1 MCFSVK
7 IFLGFTTHLSKQK
20 IDPFHVEYLL
30 INKVDLVMWTKNGA
44 KTLGPVLKR
53 INEVVPTKFVNKR
66 IIIDDQSTD
75 DTREIAMANGWSVV
89 PNKGTGISDGA
100 NTALENVKCDYFVS
114 FEQDLLLA
122 GNWWQKI
129 PPILEN
135 SQVAAAS
142 GMRFASQPR
151 GVMRLQQ
158 YVARKYRG
166 EAQLSSWLR
175 GRQNAAFT
183 LGSTLDNTIYKTS
196 VIRSVG
202 GFPMVKVNAGV
213 DTTLAYR
220 LKLAGYVWA
229 VDYNVQSIHLRG
241 GLRHELRHQYWY
253 GTQSREIWQK
263 VEAESRQQ
271 APISRFGIFY
281 RFAVSPFTGLFVAY
295 KMREATIAYIHPLI
309 RFYYLKGY
317 LESGK
322 CN

>member
-1 MCFSVK
+1 
-7 IFLGFTTHLSKQK
+7 
-20 IDPFHVEYLL
+20 
-30 INKVDLVMWTKNGA
+30 MWTKNGA
-44 KTLGPVLKR
+44 ETLPAVLRHIKQV
-53 INEVVPTKFVNKR
+53 IPATNVNKR
-66 IIIDDQSTD
+66 LIVDDQSTD
-75 DTREIAMANGWSVV
+75 NTCAIAESNGWEIL
-89 PNKGTGISDGA
+89 PNEGTGISDGA
-100 NTALENVKCDYFVS
+100 NTALKNVECERFVS

-122 GNWWQKI
+122 RDWWTKI
-129 PPILEN
+129 PPLLEN
-135 SQVAAAS
+135 PQVAVAS

-175 GRQNAAFT
+175 NRQNAAFT
-183 LGSTLDNTIYKTS
+183 LGSTLDNTIYKTA
-196 VIRSVG
+196 VVKSVG
-202 GFPMVKVNAGV
+202 GFPTVKVNAGV

-220 LKLAGYVWA
+220 LKLAGYGWA

-241 GLRHELRHQYWY
+241 GLGHELRHQYWY

-263 VEAESRQQ
+263 VERDSSQR
-271 APISRFGIFY
+271 APVSQFGIFY
-281 RFAVSPFTGLFVAY
+281 RFAISPFTGLFVAY

-322 CN
+322 C